1 MHYNEMSFGNYE
13 DYIKQAG
20 KQDREKRQGQY
31 YADML
36 EIDRIL
42 LEDQFKLIIKEDK

>member
-13 DYIKQAG
+13 DYVKQANI
-20 KQDREKRQGQY
+20 QDREKRQSQY

-42 LEDQFKLIIKEDK
+42 LEDQFKLIIKENK